1 MSAQIIRLPV
11 IRKRGRKVTK
21 GPKAEVRVLYY
32 IDDSDDAV
40 EGLDDSLE
48 GRTERL
54 VQLIAD
60 GAVRRRNEWAAIL
73 AENPQ
78 IVEFPERLR
87 YRTLEEVDAHRR
99 FHEDGKSRD
108 DRIDR
113 LAERIANRAKEIIGE
128 QES

>member
-32 IDDSDDAV
+32 IDDSDDAAQ
-40 EGLDDSLE
+40 GLDDSRE
-48 GRTERL
+48 GRIERL
-54 VQLIAD
+54 AQLIAD
-60 GAVRRRNEWAAIL
+60 RAVRHRNEWAAIL
-73 AENPQ
+73 EENPQ

-87 YRTLEEVDAHRR
+87 YRTLAEVDAHRR
-99 FHEDGKSRD
+99 FHEGGKSRD

-113 LAERIANRAKEIIGE
+113 LAERIANRANDLLGE